1 LSAPSQ
7 CAIIECGNRAESR
20 EVFVMPKSKD
30 LEQRVAVL
38 ERDLAELKRRV
49 GLPEVKND
57 WIKTVTGSM
66 KDYPEFK
73 EVVRLGREYRRS
85 QKRP

>member
-1 LSAPSQ
+1 MAKPT
-7 CAIIECGNRAESR
+7 N
-20 EVFVMPKSKD
+20 
-30 LEQRVAVL
+30 LEQRVTIL

-49 GLPEVKND
+49 GVSGAKKN
-57 WIKTVTGSM
+57 WIKALTGSM

-85 QKRP
+85 QKTP

>member
-1 LSAPSQ
+1 MAK
-7 CAIIECGNRAESR
+7 RT
-20 EVFVMPKSKD
+20 D

-49 GLPEVKND
+49 GLPDAKND
-57 WIKTVTGSM
+57 WIKAVSGSM

-73 EVVRLGREYRRS
+73 EVVRLGRKYRRS
-85 QKRP
+85 QKTP